1 MRRIHN
7 NRLCFAA
14 ELLCTARGYW
24 LGVFPRVAAEIRH
37 RRALA
42 ARIPDP
48 TLRRLALLALDRKGA
63 NLEGA
68 AAFATLAPARQRPPV
83 VRALVSCQAMCDY
96 LDVLCEQSGPDPVA
110 NGQALHEALLD
121 AVGAPGESGAD
132 YYRHHSHRLDGG
144 YLRALAQSI
153 RAAIAPLPARAA
165 VADSMVRAAERI
177 AGYQALNHGDAH
189 GSYQPFESWARR
201 EGGPFPDLRWWEA
214 GAGAGSTLALHVL
227 IGVAGDAGIHR
238 RDARA
243 IDAAYFP
250 WIGALHSLLDSLV
263 DRGEDRAMGMR
274 GLIDCYLSPSE
285 AAVRM
290 RTIAR
295 EALRRARLL
304 PQGSRHALILA
315 AMTSF
320 YLCDMRSSSAR
331 LPSAVIP
338 LVLEEMGS
346 LATPNMAMLR
356 VRRSLRGGTAPDDP
370 PLLLPAGD
378 HAERMSV

>member
-1 MRRIHN
+1 VVRRIHN
-7 NRLCFAA
+7 TRLCVAA
-14 ELLCTARGYW
+14 EFLCTARGYW
-24 LGVFPRVAAEIRH
+24 LGVFPRVAAERRR

-48 TLRRLALLALDRKGA
+48 ALRRLALLALDRKGA

-68 AAFATLAPARQRPPV
+68 AAFATLAPARQRPSV

-96 LDVLCEQSGPDPVA
+96 LDLLCEQPGRDPVA
-110 NGQALHEALLD
+110 NGRALHEALLD
-121 AVGAPGESGAD
+121 AVGARVGSCGD
-132 YYRHHSHRLDGG
+132 YYRHHSHRHDGG
-144 YLRALAQSI
+144 YLEALADSV

-165 VADSMVRAAERI
+165 LADSMVRAAGRI
-177 AGYQALNHGDAH
+177 AGYQEFNHGDAH
-189 GSYQPFESWARR
+189 GSYQPFERWAKR
-201 EGGPFPDLRWWEA
+201 EGRPFPDLRWWEA

-227 IGVAGDAGIHR
+227 IGVAGDPGMHR
-238 RDARA
+238 CDAHA

-274 GLIDCYLSPSE
+274 GLIDCYLTPSE
-285 AAVRM
+285 AAARM

-320 YLCDMRSSSAR
+320 YLCDMRSPGAR
-331 LPSAVIP
+331 LPSAVIAS
-338 LVLEEMGS
+338 VLEEMGS
-346 LATPNMAMLR
+346 LVTPNMAMLR
-356 VRRSLRGGTAPDDP
+356 VRRSLRAGTGADRAPLGLPGG
-370 PLLLPAGD
+370 
-378 HAERMSV
+378 